1 MTRRLLAAVAAVA
14 TLVTTFS
21 AQRQADAAEIKVL
34 ASNGAR
40 GAVVELGRQFQ
51 DAAGHKLVMDFD
63 VVAPLKRRIDAGET
77 FDLVILSPVAI
88 DDLIRQGKVAADTRT
103 NFARTGL
110 AVGVRKG
117 APKLDIGSAEAFKRA
132 MLDAK
137 SVAHSRE
144 GGSGVSFLAILD
156 RLGIAADMKSKLK
169 TYEVGGPVP
178 TAEAELVVSGAAP
191 ILAMPDTELVAW
203 LPPEIQ
209 AYVLFTAAVSS
220 TAKDPGAAKALLR
233 NLTAPAAAPVLKAKG
248 LEPAE

>member
-1 MTRRLLAAVAAVA
+1 MLAVVAAIA
-14 TLVTTFS
+14 AMVTTLS

-40 GAVVELGRQFQ
+40 GALVELGRQFQ
-51 DAAGHKLVMDFD
+51 DTSGHKLAMDFD

-77 FDLVILSPVAI
+77 FDLVILNPAAI
-88 DDLIRQGKVAADTRT
+88 DDLIKQGKVAADTRT

-117 APKLDIGSAEAFKRA
+117 APKPDIGSAEAFKRA

-156 RLGIAADMKSKLK
+156 RLGIAA
-169 TYEVGGPVP
+169 
-178 TAEAELVVSGAAP
+178 
-191 ILAMPDTELVAW
+191 
-203 LPPEIQ
+203 
-209 AYVLFTAAVSS
+209 
-220 TAKDPGAAKALLR
+220 
-233 NLTAPAAAPVLKAKG
+233 
-248 LEPAE
+248 